1 MVRVLMNPATKRGSF
16 REIAMQLSEQ
26 ELVSLVDSAM
36 AARLRAYAP
45 YSSFLVG
52 AAILTDDG
60 QIIRGCNVENA
71 SYGLAICAERSA
83 VSSAIVMGQRKWR
96 AIAVASR
103 GAVTPC
109 GACRQV
115 LHEFG
120 KEIEVIL
127 IDVESGEIRSRWTT
141 ESLLPGA
148 FAL

>member
-1 MVRVLMNPATKRGSF
+1 
-16 REIAMQLSEQ
+16 MQISEDELSR
-26 ELVSLVDSAM
+26 LVDAAL

-45 YSSFLVG
+45 YSNFLVG

-60 QIIRGCNVENA
+60 QIIEGCNVENA

-83 VSSAIVMGQRKWR
+83 VSTAIVSGHRSWR

-115 LHEFG
+115 LYEFG
-120 KEIEVIL
+120 KGIEVL
-127 IDVESGEIRSRWTT
+127 LVDAESGQLRARWTT

-148 FAL
+148 FSL